1 MAHNNDPNATP
12 PPRPASQ
19 SRPPIPPYSSGSPP
33 VIPPMPPIPTQN
45 QPPPRQPISAFPTAT
60 DYKFDLKD
68 ENGKLLGKAKVK
80 TITSG
85 TTSVPILYVSPKRWY
100 TKKDKWHTY
109 LHKTDSPTSDLVWK
123 IDKSKGGNEQ
133 LLKVKPFWM
142 TAYRERKL
150 TDMYLLLAK
159 RKELLNSTECNDL
172 VERANSNDF
181 GRTGRK
187 LRTGVAAGSMIV
199 AAGAIAANEV
209 WQHSLGK
216 LVEQYFGHTVTNNIP
231 GETVKVPPTAQDI
244 KNASHAKL
252 IKEVYTDLGAL
263 VNASEDLKIF
273 KHYSGATDTNIS
285 DLSMLS
291 AKIKINKPMWTTYQT
306 ALKAMGK
313 TEAGLYSLPISEI
326 VKLGNQI
333 GYTEGL
339 TDAHGLLYNQLK
351 IALNDTKINLSQYAE
366 PTLEHLLALEDLA
379 IKDPTADLLWDNYA
393 ADLKANHSV
402 TIKDDLYV
410 KTPIQ
415 LAQLADTL
423 AKEKGGLAWQAVINL
438 HSTYLATAKS
448 VISDNAFTDAE
459 IDAIW
464 GNASLDNIVK
474 LDQKITLT
482 PEINSIFSDT
492 YVADYFS
499 HTGFTMKAAYNA
511 TDLQSKVQAGIGYK
525 YDAIYFENDLTA
537 SKLLNMTGNTRED
550 GIAKL
555 VKFADYKDQSGNS
568 VLTTNYN
575 LTIDRGLYN
584 TIIGNETYANTS
596 LGKALI
602 GAYNLRGNAS
612 SVEAQVFQ
620 TKDGAMA
627 QFYRDGKILASET
640 DDNKALGVVNGGGQ
654 GSKQEYTL
662 FEKFKK

>member
-1 MAHNNDPNATP
+1 M
-12 PPRPASQ
+12 
-19 SRPPIPPYSSGSPP
+19 PPYTPR
-33 VIPPMPPIPTQN
+33 TQA
-45 QPPPRQPISAFPTAT
+45 QPSIFPTSS
-60 DYKFDLKD
+60 DRKFDLKD
-68 ENGKLLGKAKVK
+68 ENSKLLGKAKIK

-85 TTSVPILYVSPKRWY
+85 TATVPILYVSPKRWY

-109 LHKTDSPTSDLVWK
+109 LQKTDNPSSDLVWK

-159 RKELLNSTECNDL
+159 RENSLNSAECKDL

-181 GRTGRK
+181 GRAGRK
-187 LRTGVAAGSMIV
+187 VRTGVAAGSMIV
-199 AAGAIAANEV
+199 AAGALAANEV
-209 WQHSLGK
+209 WSHSLGK
-216 LVEQYFGHTVTNNIP
+216 LVEKYFGHTVTNNIP

-252 IKEVYTDLGAL
+252 LKEVYTDLGNL
-263 VNASEDLKIF
+263 VNKSEDLKIF
-273 KHYSGATDTNIS
+273 AKYSGVS
-285 DLSMLS
+285 DVNDSALSTLS
-291 AKIKINKPMWTTYQT
+291 AKIKINKPMWTTYET
-306 ALKAMGK
+306 ALEAMGK

-326 VKLGNQI
+326 VKLANSV
-333 GYTEGL
+333 GYTQAL
-339 TDAHGLLYNQLK
+339 ADAHGLLYNQMTDALK
-351 IALNDTKINLSQYAE
+351 DTKINLSALAT
-366 PTLEHLLALEDLA
+366 PTLDHLLALETLA
-379 IKDPTADLLWDNYA
+379 IKDPTADLLWANYA
-393 ADLKANHSV
+393 DELNASYNITV
-402 TIKDDLYV
+402 KDDLYA

-423 AKEKGGLAWQAVINL
+423 AQEKGGAAWQAVINL

-448 VISDNAFTDAE
+448 VIADDAFTDAE
-459 IDAIW
+459 IDAVW
-464 GNASLDNIVK
+464 GDASLDHIVE

-482 PEINSIFSDT
+482 PEINSAFGDAYIK
-492 YVADYFS
+492 DYFS
-499 HTGFTMKAAYNA
+499 HTGFTKKAAYND

-537 SKLLNMTGNTRED
+537 SKLLNMTENAREA

-654 GSKQEYTL
+654 GSQQEYTL